1 VKGARPH
8 LRPVTAGDNVRT
20 HPHVAIATV
29 IVGAATLFSTFLG
42 FAREI
47 VNARYYGAQWEMD
60 TFLAAATIPTI
71 LFGVFQGA
79 LMSALVPLFSNYLA
93 RDDIDDAWRLAST
106 ILNAL
111 FIFTLASA
119 AIGWL
124 LAPWYV
130 PLIAHGFPAP
140 QMTVA
145 IRMTRLLI
153 FTLVATSLAGA
164 ISAVLNATHRFV
176 GPALQGIAINLA
188 TIGLV
193 IAWNHHIGIYALV
206 YGTAAGLGAQ
216 LLVQLPWFPLGRYRL
231 ILDLKHSGL
240 RELSALLG
248 PIMIGSAAGQI
259 AMLADR
265 YFASTLAPGFMSG
278 MNYAV
283 KLVFF
288 PQQIFAA
295 AIATVIFPVAAS
307 QFASRNQAG
316 LRYSVSIGLRL
327 VNLITIPAMCGLVV
341 LAPLLVQTLF
351 QRGAFG
357 TEAAQITA
365 DLIPYA
371 AVGLVALAANV
382 MLTRYCFACNE
393 SRRPVA
399 VALFTVALNIGL
411 SILWLP
417 SLGAR
422 GLLLANSVSQI
433 FQAVLLTWLVAN
445 LLRGIDWAA
454 IFLSAGRVIVASAA
468 MTLVV
473 AYIYRLGAASAVM
486 FSARVELLAVN
497 VFVGVAAFVVI
508 ARYLG
513 VEEIDLVI
521 KLLFEKLRRGP
532 STPSPTREAPIA

>member
-1 VKGARPH
+1 
-8 LRPVTAGDNVRT
+8 L
-20 HPHVAIATV
+20 
-29 IVGAATLFSTFLG
+29 STQLG

-47 VNARYYGAQWEMD
+47 VSARYYGAQWEMD

-79 LMSALVPLFSNYLA
+79 LLSALVPIFSKYLA
-93 RDDIDDAWRLAST
+93 KDDLNDAWRLAST

-111 FIFTLASA
+111 LIFTALSA
-119 AIGWL
+119 VLGWV

-130 PLIAHGFPAP
+130 PLIAHGFPGP
-140 QMTVA
+140 QMVVA

-164 ISAVLNATHRFV
+164 VSAILNATHRFV
-176 GPALQGIAINLA
+176 GPALQGIAINIA
-188 TIGLV
+188 TIVLV
-193 IAWNHHIGIYALV
+193 IAWNQRLGIYALV
-206 YGTAAGLGAQ
+206 YGTALGLVLQ
-216 LLVQLPWFPLGRYRL
+216 LLVQLPWFPLSRYRP
-231 ILDLKHSGL
+231 ILQLSHPGLK
-240 RELSALLG
+240 ELSALLG

-283 KLVFF
+283 KLVYF
-288 PQQIFAA
+288 PQQIFAG
-295 AIATVIFPVAAS
+295 AIAIVIFPVAAS
-307 QFASRNQAG
+307 QFATQNQAG

-327 VNLITIPAMCGLVV
+327 VNLITIPAMCGLIV

-357 TEAAQITA
+357 SLATEVTS

-393 SRRPVA
+393 SRRPVGIGLFA
-399 VALFTVALNIGL
+399 VVLNIGL
-411 SILWLP
+411 SLYWLP

-422 GLLLANSVSQI
+422 GLLLANSVSQSI
-433 FQAVLLTWLVAN
+433 QAVMLTYLVAR
-445 LLRGIDWAA
+445 LLRGIDWPE
-454 IFLSAGRVIVASAA
+454 ILLSAGRVVVASAA
-468 MTLVV
+468 MTVVV
-473 AYIYRLGAASAVM
+473 AYIYHLGASTAVT
-486 FSARVELLAVN
+486 FAARVALLTVDL
-497 VFVGVAAFVVI
+497 FVGIATFIFVARQF
-508 ARYLG
+508 G
-513 VEEIDLVI
+513 VEEIDLVFR
-521 KLLFEKLRRGP
+521 LLFEKLRRGP
-532 STPSPTREAPIA
+532 NTPSPTREAPIA